1 MLGLFPLEGTEKLNA
16 VLPLFSTVTV
26 CGLSLLVEP
35 VCDGHNGPE
44 NPGEAAFDFRKA
56 GGNRAVGRDHRARN
70 QQSAGGCFQFDLPG
84 AHLAH

>member
-35 VCDGHNGPE
+35 G
-44 NPGEAAFDFRKA
+44 
-56 GGNRAVGRDHRARN
+56 AVGAKLRLGE
-70 QQSAGGCFQFDLPG
+70 SAKSSFAIRLLYVSAMTILPLPATVTPDG
-84 AHLAH
+84 PLKVLVATVLST

>member
-35 VCDGHNGPE
+35 VECPAFFVPVPMRETGRKGAEDGEGQ
-44 NPGEAAFDFRKA
+44 EAYT
-56 GGNRAVGRDHRARN
+56 
-70 QQSAGGCFQFDLPG
+70 
-84 AHLAH
+84 